1 MVEPKLGGGKELWPA
16 IAYFFKLAWI
26 GFGGP
31 LAHIAMMQDEAV
43 ERRRWLTKDE
53 FTEMLGL
60 TNMLPGP
67 NSTELAI
74 HIGYRIGGRRGGLL
88 TGFAFTFPAFAMM
101 ALLSW
106 LYFTYRAIPSVEGL
120 FYGINPVVVVL
131 IAVTV
136 WRLGRSAI
144 TDWKLLLIA
153 LGSFLGSVL
162 TPVNEALI
170 LLMAGGVGILLYG
183 PPFQKLG
190 KGLAAFLSFPLSLAA
205 SPALPTT
212 ASLALV
218 FLKAGSLLFGTGF
231 VIIPLLAPDV
241 VATYQWMTQK
251 EFFDG
256 VTLGQVTPGP
266 VVKTATFV
274 GFKAGGLLGAAV
286 ATVAIFL
293 PPFVLVLSLAPIL
306 KRLRQN
312 PWLQGFLRGVRP
324 GAVGTILGI
333 VVFMAQ
339 AAFVDLWTVG
349 IAAASF
355 VALLRFMIN
364 TPLLVVGAGIVGVLL
379 RSLV

>member
-1 MVEPKLGGGKELWPA
+1 
-16 IAYFFKLAWI
+16 
-26 GFGGP
+26 
-31 LAHIAMMQDEAV
+31 
-43 ERRRWLTKDE
+43 
-53 FTEMLGL
+53 
-60 TNMLPGP
+60 
-67 NSTELAI
+67 
-74 HIGYRIGGRRGGLL
+74 
-88 TGFAFTFPAFAMM
+88 
-101 ALLSW
+101 LSW
-106 LYFTYRAIPSVEGL
+106 LYFTYRALPSVGGL

-131 IAVTV
+131 IVITA
-136 WRLGRSAI
+136 WRLGKSAI

-170 LLMAGGVGILLYG
+170 LLAAGAVGILLYG
-183 PPFQKLG
+183 PPLQRLG
-190 KGLAAFLSFPLSLAA
+190 KGLAALLPLPLSLAA
-205 SPALPTT
+205 NPALPTP

-241 VATYQWMTQK
+241 VETYRWMTQK

-266 VVKTATFV
+266 IVKTATFV

-333 VVFMAQ
+333 VVAMAQ
-339 AAFVDLWTVG
+339 AAFVDWWTVG
-349 IAAASF
+349 IAAASLLAF
-355 VALLRFMIN
+355 LRFRMS
-364 TPLLVVGAGIVGVLL
+364 TPLLVVGAGIVGVLV
-379 RSLV
+379 RSLF